1 LKAEIISIGD
11 ELLIGQVI
19 NSNQAFIAEKLN
31 SVGVFADR
39 MTTVGDDEQ
48 EILDAFHKAFTTHDI
63 VTVTGGL
70 GPTHDDITR
79 AVVCKFFHTDL
90 VLDNEAL
97 ENVKRIFA
105 RRSILPRKVNED
117 QALVP
122 RTCTVIQNRL
132 GTAPGYFFER
142 DGKFFIVMPGVPY
155 EMKAMMEKFIL
166 PILEK
171 QNTGL
176 VIRHLTLK
184 TTGIAESFLAE
195 QIGDVKNLFSPDS
208 NVTLAFLP
216 SPLGVRLRIT
226 AKAKSIDEAEHS
238 IRDVEAKLRN
248 KAEKYIYASGDRE
261 LEEVIGTLLKERK
274 LTLAIAESC
283 TGGLISD
290 RITNI
295 SGSSEYFER
304 GMITYSNKSKIHELG
319 VPFDF
324 IKQYGAVSRQV
335 AEAMAF
341 GIRTKSNADIGISTT
356 GIAGPTGGSAEKPV
370 GLVWIGYSDKDETFA
385 LQFNCGRDR
394 RNIKERA
401 AQASLELVRRRILK
415 ISDQ

>member
-19 NSNQAFIAEKLN
+19 NTNQVFIAEKLN

-48 EILDAFHKAFTTHDI
+48 EILDAFHKAFATHDI

-79 AVVCKFFHTDL
+79 AVVCKFFNTDL
-90 VLDNEAL
+90 AIDNDAL
-97 ENVKRIFA
+97 ENVKKIFA
-105 RRSILPRKVNED
+105 RLSVSPRKVNED

-122 RTCTVIQNRL
+122 KGCTVIQNRL

-142 DGKFFIVMPGVPY
+142 DNKFFFVMPGVPY
-155 EMKAMMEKFIL
+155 EMKTMMNDFVLPFIQ
-166 PILEK
+166 K

-195 QIGDVKNLFSPDS
+195 QIGDVKKLFSPDS
-208 NVTLAFLP
+208 GITLAFLP

-226 AKAKSIDEAEHS
+226 AKAKSIDETEQS
-238 IRDVEAKLRN
+238 IRSVETAVRS
-248 KAEKYIYASGDRE
+248 KAEKYIYASGERE
-261 LEEVIGTLLKERK
+261 LEEVIGILLKERK
-274 LTLAIAESC
+274 LTLAVTESC
-283 TGGLISD
+283 TGGLITD

-295 SGSSEYFER
+295 PGSSEYFER
-304 GMITYSNKSKIHELG
+304 GAITYSNKSKIYELG
-319 VPFDF
+319 VPSDF

-341 GIRTKSNADIGISTT
+341 GIRTRSNTDIGISTT
-356 GIAGPTGGSAEKPV
+356 GIAGPSGGSQEKPV

-385 LQFNCGRDR
+385 LQFNFGGER
-394 RNIKERA
+394 RIIKERA
-401 AQASLELVRRRILK
+401 AQAALELVRRRILK
-415 ISDQ
+415 ILE

>member
-48 EILDAFHKAFTTHDI
+48 EILDAFHNAFTTHDV

-79 AVVCKFFHTDL
+79 AVICKFFNTDL
-90 VLDNEAL
+90 VLNNEAL
-97 ENVKRIFA
+97 ENVKNIFA
-105 RRSILPRKVNED
+105 RRNVSPRKVNED

-122 RTCTVIQNRL
+122 RDCTVIQNRL

-142 DGKFFIVMPGVPY
+142 DSKFFIVMPGVPY
-155 EMKAMMEKFIL
+155 EMKAMMDDFVL
-166 PILEK
+166 PFLNN

-208 NVTLAFLP
+208 GITLAFLP

-226 AKAKSIDEAEHS
+226 AKAKSVDEAEHN
-238 IRDVEAKLRN
+238 IRDVESKLRS
-248 KAEKYIYASGDRE
+248 KAEKYIYAIGDRE

-283 TGGLISD
+283 TGGLIAD

-295 SGSSEYFER
+295 SGCSEYFER
-304 GMITYSNKSKIHELG
+304 GMIIYSNKSKIHELG
-319 VPFDF
+319 VPSDF
-324 IKQYGAVSRQV
+324 FKQYGTVSRQV

-341 GIRTKSNADIGISTT
+341 SIRTKSNTDIGISTT

-385 LQFNCGRDR
+385 VQFNFGGER
-394 RNIKERA
+394 RIIKERA
-401 AQASLELVRRRILK
+401 AQAALELVRRRMLK
-415 ISDQ
+415 ISEQ

>member
-1 LKAEIISIGD
+1 MKAEIISIGD

-48 EILDAFHKAFTTHDI
+48 EILNAFQKAFTTHEI
-63 VTVTGGL
+63 ITVTGGL

-79 AVVCKFFHTDL
+79 AVVCKFFNSDL
-90 VLDNEAL
+90 VLNNEAL
-97 ENVKRIFA
+97 ANVKRIFA
-105 RRSILPRKVNED
+105 RLSTSPRKVNED

-122 RTCTVIQNRL
+122 RNCTVIQNRL

-142 DGKFFIVMPGVPY
+142 DGKFFFVMPGVPY
-155 EMKAMMEKFIL
+155 EMKAMMDDFVIPFFK
-166 PILEK
+166 K
-171 QNTGL
+171 QNTDL

-208 NVTLAFLP
+208 GITLAFLP

-226 AKAKSIDEAEHS
+226 VKARSIEEAEHN
-238 IRDVEAKLRN
+238 IRDIELKLRS
-248 KAEKYIYASGDRE
+248 KAEKYIYASDEKE
-261 LEEVIGTLLKERK
+261 LEDVIGTLLKERN
-274 LTLAIAESC
+274 LTLAVAESC
-283 TGGLISD
+283 TGGLIAD

-304 GMITYSNKSKIHELG
+304 GMTTYSNKSKIHELG
-319 VPFDF
+319 VPSDF
-324 IKQYGAVSRQV
+324 IKHFGSVSRQV

-341 GIRTKSNADIGISTT
+341 GIRTKSNTDIGISTT

-370 GLVWIGYSDKDETFA
+370 GLVWIGYSDTDETFA
-385 LQFNCGRDR
+385 LQFNFIGER
-394 RNIKERA
+394 RTIKERS
-401 AQASLELVRRRILK
+401 AQAALELVRRKILK
-415 ISDQ
+415 INS

>member
-48 EILDAFHKAFTTHDI
+48 EILDAFQKAFTTHDV

-79 AVVCKFFHTDL
+79 AVICKFFNTDL
-90 VLDNEAL
+90 VLNNEAL
-97 ENVKRIFA
+97 ENVKIIFA
-105 RRSILPRKVNED
+105 RRNVSPRKVNED

-122 RTCTVIQNRL
+122 RDCTIIQNRL

-142 DGKFFIVMPGVPY
+142 DGKFFFVMPGVPY
-155 EMKAMMEKFIL
+155 EMKAMMDDFVL
-166 PILEK
+166 PFLKK

-195 QIGDVKNLFSPDS
+195 LIGDVKNLFTEDS
-208 NVTLAFLP
+208 GISLAFLP

-226 AKAKSIDEAEHS
+226 AKAKSVDEAEQN
-238 IRDVEAKLRN
+238 IRDVETKLRS

-261 LEEVIGTLLKERK
+261 LEEVIGILLKERK

-283 TGGLISD
+283 TGGLIAD
-290 RITNI
+290 RITNV

-304 GMITYSNKSKIHELG
+304 GMITYSNKSKIQELG
-319 VPFDF
+319 VPSDF

-341 GIRTKSNADIGISTT
+341 GIRTKSNTDIGISTT
-356 GIAGPTGGSAEKPV
+356 GIAGPTGGSVEKPV
-370 GLVWIGYSDKDETFA
+370 GLVWIGHSDKDETFA
-385 LQFNCGRDR
+385 LQFNFGGER
-394 RNIKERA
+394 RIIKERA
-401 AQASLELVRRRILK
+401 AQAALELVRRKILK
-415 ISDQ
+415 INS

>member
-1 LKAEIISIGD
+1 MKAEIISIGD

-39 MTTVGDDEQ
+39 MTTVGDDEK
-48 EILDAFHKAFTTHDI
+48 EILDAFQKAFTTHDV

-79 AVVCKFFHTDL
+79 AVTCKFFNTDL
-90 VLDNEAL
+90 VLNDEAL

-105 RRSILPRKVNED
+105 RLSAPPRKVNED

-122 RTCTVIQNRL
+122 RGCIVIQNRL
-132 GTAPGYFFER
+132 GTAPGYFFDR
-142 DGKFFIVMPGVPY
+142 DGKFFFIMPGVPY
-155 EMKAMMEKFIL
+155 EMKAMMGDYVL
-166 PILEK
+166 PFLKK

-195 QIGDVKNLFSPDS
+195 QIGDVKNLFAEDS
-208 NVTLAFLP
+208 GITLAFLP

-226 AKAKSIDEAEHS
+226 AKAKSVDEVEQN
-238 IRDVEAKLRN
+238 IRDVESKLRS
-248 KAEKYIYASGDRE
+248 KAGKYIYASGDKE
-261 LEEVIGTLLKERK
+261 LEKVVGTLLKEQK
-274 LTLAIAESC
+274 FTLAVAESC
-283 TGGLISD
+283 TGGLMAD

-304 GMITYSNKSKIHELG
+304 GMITYSNKSKIQELG
-319 VPFDF
+319 VPSDF

-356 GIAGPTGGSAEKPV
+356 GIAGPTGASAKKPV
-370 GLVWIGYSDKDETFA
+370 GLVWIGYSDKNETFA
-385 LQFNCGRDR
+385 LQFNFGGER
-394 RNIKERA
+394 RIIKERA
-401 AQASLELVRRRILK
+401 AQAALELVRRKILRI
-415 ISDQ
+415 SEQ

>member
-1 LKAEIISIGD
+1 MKAEIISIGD

-19 NSNQAFIAEKLN
+19 NSNQAYIAEKLN

-48 EILDAFHKAFTTHDI
+48 EILDAFHKAFTAHDI

-79 AVVCKFFHTDL
+79 AVVCKFFNTDL
-90 VLDNEAL
+90 VLNNEAL
-97 ENVKRIFA
+97 ENIKNIFA
-105 RRSILPRKVNED
+105 RLSVSPRKVNED

-122 RTCTVIQNRL
+122 RVCTVIQNRL

-142 DGKFFIVMPGVPY
+142 DGKFFFVMPGVPH
-155 EMKAMMEKFIL
+155 EMKAMMDDFIL
-166 PILEK
+166 PFLK
-171 QNTGL
+171 KRNTGL

-195 QIGDVKNLFSPDS
+195 QIGDVKDLFSPNS
-208 NVTLAFLP
+208 GITLAFLP
-216 SPLGVRLRIT
+216 NPLGVRLRIT
-226 AKAKSIDEAEHS
+226 VKAKSVDEAEH
-238 IRDVEAKLRN
+238 IVRDVESKLRS

-283 TGGLISD
+283 TGGLIAD
-290 RITNI
+290 RTTNI

-304 GMITYSNKSKIHELG
+304 GMITYSNKSKIQELG
-319 VPFDF
+319 VPSDF

-341 GIRTKSNADIGISTT
+341 GIRTKSNTDIGISTT
-356 GIAGPTGGSAEKPV
+356 GIAGPSGGSAEKPV

-385 LQFNCGRDR
+385 LQFNFGGER
-394 RNIKERA
+394 RILKERA
-401 AQASLELVRRRILK
+401 AQAALELVRRRILK
-415 ISDQ
+415 INS

>member
-1 LKAEIISIGD
+1 MKAEIISIGD

-19 NSNQAFIAEKLN
+19 ISNQAYIAEKLN

-48 EILDAFHKAFTTHDI
+48 EILDAFHKAFTAHDI

-79 AVVCKFFHTDL
+79 AVVCKFFNTDL
-90 VLDNEAL
+90 VLNNEAL
-97 ENVKRIFA
+97 ENIKNIFA
-105 RRSILPRKVNED
+105 RLSVSPRKVNED

-122 RTCTVIQNRL
+122 RVCTVIQNRL

-142 DGKFFIVMPGVPY
+142 DGKFFFVMPGVPH
-155 EMKAMMEKFIL
+155 EMKAMMDDFIL
-166 PILEK
+166 PFLK
-171 QNTGL
+171 KRNTGL

-195 QIGDVKNLFSPDS
+195 QIGDVKDLFSPNS
-208 NVTLAFLP
+208 GITLAFLP
-216 SPLGVRLRIT
+216 NPLGVRLRIT
-226 AKAKSIDEAEHS
+226 VKAKSVDEAEH
-238 IRDVEAKLRN
+238 IVRDVESKLRS

-283 TGGLISD
+283 TGGLIAD
-290 RITNI
+290 RTTNI

-304 GMITYSNKSKIHELG
+304 GMITYSNKSKIQELG
-319 VPFDF
+319 VPSDF

-341 GIRTKSNADIGISTT
+341 GIRTKSNTDIGISTT
-356 GIAGPTGGSAEKPV
+356 GIAGPSGGSAEKPV

-385 LQFNCGRDR
+385 LQFNFGGER
-394 RNIKERA
+394 RILKERA
-401 AQASLELVRRRILK
+401 AQAALELVRRRILK
-415 ISDQ
+415 INS

>member
-19 NSNQAFIAEKLN
+19 NSNQAYIAEKLN

-48 EILDAFHKAFTTHDI
+48 KILDTFHKAFSTHDI

-79 AVVCKFFHTDL
+79 AVICKFFNTGL
-90 VLDNEAL
+90 VVNNEAL
-97 ENVKRIFA
+97 ENVKKIFA
-105 RRSILPRKVNED
+105 RLNISPRKVNED

-122 RTCTVIQNRL
+122 RNCTVIQNRL

-142 DGKFFIVMPGVPY
+142 DSKFFFVMPGVPY
-155 EMKAMMEKFIL
+155 EMKAMMDDFVIPFLK
-166 PILEK
+166 K

-184 TTGIAESFLAE
+184 TTGIAESFLSE
-195 QIGDVKNLFSPDS
+195 QIGDINNLFSLDS
-208 NVTLAFLP
+208 GITLAFLP

-226 AKAKSIDEAEHS
+226 VKAKSVDEAEQG
-238 IRDVEAKLRN
+238 IRDVESKLRG

-261 LEEVIGTLLKERK
+261 LEEVVGSLLKERK
-274 LTLAIAESC
+274 FTLAIAESC
-283 TGGLISD
+283 TGGLIAD
-290 RITNI
+290 RITNV

-319 VPFDF
+319 VPSDF
-324 IKQYGAVSRQV
+324 IKHYGAVSKQV

-341 GIRTKSNADIGISTT
+341 GIRTKSNSDIGISTT
-356 GIAGPTGGSAEKPV
+356 GIAGPAGGSVEKPI
-370 GLVWIGYSDKDETFA
+370 GLVWIGYSDNNETFA
-385 LQFNCGRDR
+385 LQFNFGGDR
-394 RNIKERA
+394 RITKERA
-401 AQASLELVRRRILK
+401 AQAALELVRRKILK
-415 ISDQ
+415 ISEQ